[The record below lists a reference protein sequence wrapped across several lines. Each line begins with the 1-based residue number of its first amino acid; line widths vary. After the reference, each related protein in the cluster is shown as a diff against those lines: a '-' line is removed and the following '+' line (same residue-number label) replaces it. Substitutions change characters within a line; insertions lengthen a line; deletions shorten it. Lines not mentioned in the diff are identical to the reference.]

1 MNNKEKN
8 DNNERYLKTF
18 VVVAVILL
26 AIGYA
31 IVTTSY
37 IVAKKYQ
44 KNYTINVFD
53 NYTNENKD
61 KQNDKNNKDTKKN
74 NQNEIDKNNQ
84 NETENDKDKDHDHD
98 NDNDIDPTARPKFN
112 VHYVEN
118 SSSPKIVGGTGTAT
132 ISDDQLVAL
141 FDVSGMAKVG
151 DKVSVKYDIY
161 NESVGYDAILEINVT
176 NSNPEYFNVYRK
188 IDKLVIGEKETTTA
202 TITVELIKD
211 IYEGSVSTAI
221 SGTIKAK
228 PKE

>member
-74 NQNEIDKNNQ
+74 NQNKIMGKMDKN
-84 NETENDKDKDHDHD
+84 
-98 NDNDIDPTARPKFN
+98 
-112 VHYVEN
+112 
-118 SSSPKIVGGTGTAT
+118 G
-132 ISDDQLVAL
+132 
-141 FDVSGMAKVG
+141 
-151 DKVSVKYDIY
+151 
-161 NESVGYDAILEINVT
+161 
-176 NSNPEYFNVYRK
+176 
-188 IDKLVIGEKETTTA
+188 
-202 TITVELIKD
+202 
-211 IYEGSVSTAI
+211 
-221 SGTIKAK
+221 
-228 PKE
+228 